1 MRVTVLGAG
10 AVGCYY
16 GARLQQAGADV
27 TFVARGQGL
36 AALRE
41 RGLVVHSPAGD
52 ARLAVRAVGRAEQ
65 AGAADWVLC
74 GVKAWQVPEAALAL
88 ASSMGEDTAVL
99 PLQNGVEASDQLA
112 AVLGPRHAVYGATW
126 IAAHLAEP
134 GVVTH
139 DGVEPRIALGERDGT
154 ASPRVAALSEALRR
168 GGVTV
173 ELPDDMRRVL
183 WAKFLFI
190 ASISGLSAATRLPVA
205 AWRGVPETRLLL
217 LAALEEAAAVGRA
230 RGVALPDDVVPSTVA
245 FIDSLP
251 AGALPSMARDLGE
264 GRPSELETQN
274 GAVLR
279 LGREAGVPTPTHEF
293 LYGVLAPLERRA
305 RGNPGPPAPT

>member
-10 AVGCYY
+10 AIGCYY
-16 GARLQQAGADV
+16 GARLQQAGATV
-27 TFVARGQGL
+27 TFVARGAQL
-36 AALRE
+36 RALRE
-41 RGLVVHSPAGD
+41 RGLRVLSAAGD
-52 ARLAVRAVGRAEQ
+52 VALQVQAVERAEQ
-65 AGAADWVLC
+65 AGPADWVVC
-74 GVKAWQVPEAALAL
+74 AVKAWQVTEAALAL
-88 ASSMGEDTAVL
+88 RPLLGADTAVL
-99 PLQNGVEASDQLA
+99 PLQNGVLASDQLA
-112 AVLGPRHAVYGATW
+112 AVLGPGHAVYGATW
-126 IAAHLAEP
+126 IAAHMAEP
-134 GVVTH
+134 GVVKH
-139 DGVEPRIALGERDGT
+139 DGVEPRIALGERDGVR
-154 ASPRVAALSEALRR
+154 SPRVTALSEALRR

-205 AWRGVPETRLLL
+205 GFRQVPEARRLL

-230 RGVALPDDVVPSTVA
+230 RGVALPDDVVASTLA
-245 FIDSLP
+245 FIDALP

-305 RGNPGPPAPT
+305 RG